1 MAVVRAMRGFTLV
14 ELVISVAFLLLL
26 VAAATPAYR
35 EFTAKYQLDA
45 NARDLEQL
53 LRTAQNLSM
62 ATRDDDTYGVH
73 LTGGSFTLF
82 KGASY
87 AARDSATFGEISYA
101 LPGSISLSETVVGDD
116 VVFGK
121 VDGTTDDVGTVTLTG
136 RSGTR
141 TITVNEAGLVT
152 FD

>member
-1 MAVVRAMRGFTLV
+1 MRGFTLI
-14 ELVISVAFLLLL
+14 ELVLVVAFLLLL
-26 VAAATPAYR
+26 VAAATPAYV

-73 LTGGSFTLF
+73 LVSGAGGAFVLF

-87 AARDSATFGEISYA
+87 AARDAVTFGEISYA
-101 LPGSISLSETVVGDD
+101 LPGSISLSETVTGDD

-121 VDGTTDDVGTVTLTG
+121 VDGTTDDIGSMTLTG

-141 TITVNEAGLVT
+141 MITVNEAGRVT
-152 FD
+152 FN

>member
-1 MAVVRAMRGFTLV
+1 MRGFTLL

-35 EFTAKYQLDA
+35 EFTAKYQLDT

-62 ATRDDDTYGVH
+62 ATRGDDTYGVH
-73 LTGGSFTLF
+73 LVSGSGGAFTLF

-101 LPGSISLSETVVGDD
+101 LPGSISLSETVTGDD

-121 VDGTTDDVGTVTLTG
+121 VDGTTAGVGAVTLTG

-152 FD
+152 FN